1 MKNLLINIGKK
12 SKKAFSNQIN
22 SKKKDKIL
30 KDYYRLIE
38 KNKKLVLN
46 ENKKILRMR

>member
-30 KDYYRLIE
+30 KDYYLLVE
-38 KNKKLVLN
+38 KNRKLT
-46 ENKKILRMR
+46 ERKIKSLIKI